1 MKRFGI
7 DGCESL
13 IPLIDTLIEN
23 TSKHGA
29 EQICFGM
36 AHRGRLNIL
45 VNVLGKVSK
54 DLFASF

>member
-13 IPLIDTLIEN
+13 IPLIDTLIEQ
-23 TSKHGA
+23 TSKNSA

-36 AHRGRLNIL
+36 AHRGRLNLLI
-45 VNVLGKVSK
+45 NVLGKKPK
-54 DLFASF
+54 DIICRI